1 MTTNTYKTAGCITD
15 DIEQALLTAKAA
27 LQTGDESL
35 KTAALSDIETALKT
49 EKCYSIP
56 IID

>member
-1 MTTNTYKTAGCITD
+1 MPTHKTASCVND

-27 LQTGDESL
+27 LLTGDESL
-35 KTAALSDIETALKT
+35 MAAALADIETALQT

-56 IID
+56 IIG